1 MENST
6 VSRIITAVSQDEN
19 KRLFL
24 EMFMS
29 LANSYPT
36 HKIGKRLYTHH
47 SDFPTLEIWFQTV
60 TFELVDCYYSSSQSL
75 TLIFVV
81 LGNILF

>member
-47 SDFPTLEIWFQTV
+47 FDFPTLEIWLETV
-60 TFELVDCYYSSSQSL
+60 TFELVDCHHSNSQFL
-75 TLIFVV
+75 ILIFVV
-81 LGNILF
+81 LGTILF